1 MKTDLSSLNF
11 NELKN
16 FVSENGLPEY
26 RSEQIFRWI
35 SRGVSSFDE
44 MTDLSKSLRETLAE
58 QSYLTVLQTEKK
70 LVSSDGTVK
79 YLFTLADGEHIETV
93 LMNYEHGNSVCISSQ
108 VGCRMN
114 CAFCASSLK
123 GLKRNLTAGEML
135 AQVAAV
141 NREYS
146 VSSVVVMGI
155 GEPMD
160 NYDNLLVFLD
170 NISNPKGLAMSLRH
184 VSVSTCGVVP
194 KINELAKKKLQL
206 TLSVS
211 LHAPDNETRNK
222 IMPVNRKWD
231 IETLIDACRNY
242 TDETKRRISFE
253 YTLIKDVNDSVRHAE
268 TLANLLRGM
277 LAHVNLIPVNYV
289 TERGFYPSSS
299 ENIRRFF
306 DTLKN
311 RGINV
316 TVRRTLGSDINAA
329 CGQLRHK
336 TESGGK
342 NI

>member
-1 MKTDLSSLNF
+1 MKTDLSSLDF
-11 NELKN
+11 GSLKE
-16 FVSENGLPEY
+16 FVSSNGLPAY
-26 RSEQIFRWI
+26 RAEQIFRWI

-44 MTDLSKSLRETLAE
+44 MTDISKPLRETLSE
-58 QSYLTVLQTEKK
+58 ISVLTQLKTEKK
-70 LVSSDGTVK
+70 LISSDGTVK

-135 AQVAAV
+135 AQVATV
-141 NREYS
+141 NREYN
-146 VSSVVVMGI
+146 VASVVVMGI

-160 NYDNLLVFLD
+160 NYDNLLVFLENLSD
-170 NISNPKGLAMSLRH
+170 PHGMAMSLRH
-184 VSVSTCGVVP
+184 VSVSTCGIVP
-194 KINELAKKKLQL
+194 KINGLAEKKLQL

-211 LHAPDNETRNK
+211 LHAPDDETRNK
-222 IMPVNRKWD
+222 IMPVNRKWNV
-231 IETLIDACRNY
+231 ETLIEACRRY
-242 TDETKRRISFE
+242 TEETKRRISFE
-253 YTLIKDVNDSVRHAE
+253 YTLIKDVNDSVAHAE
-268 TLANLLRGM
+268 TLAKLLHGM

-289 TERGFYPSSS
+289 TERGFYPSSQNS
-299 ENIRRFF
+299 VRRFY

-311 RGINV
+311 NGINV

-336 TESGGK
+336 TESAE
-342 NI
+342 